1 VAAKLP
7 ARPDTAQAVAAL
19 PSLDPIAPAA
29 VGAALLVDLRA
40 GMSYRKS
47 HPRGAVW
54 AIRPRLDAVV
64 KAAAGRPLVLI
75 ADEEAVARAA
85 ALDLAAAGAGP
96 LSLLDGGFAAWQA
109 AGLPVESTP
118 ELPSNADCIDYLFFV
133 HDRHEGNRE
142 AAMQYLAWETHLIE
156 QLDAQELSGFRVS
169 AG

>member
-1 VAAKLP
+1 LP
-7 ARPDTAQAVAAL
+7 ASASKSAADESGGGGGSASISAAAL

-96 LSLLDGGFAAWQA
+96 LSLLDGGAQS
-109 AGLPVESTP
+109 PK
-118 ELPSNADCIDYLFFV
+118 
-133 HDRHEGNRE
+133 
-142 AAMQYLAWETHLIE
+142 ETWLRLILIE
-156 QLDAQELSGFRVS
+156 VARTTGLDRRSGGGR
-169 AG
+169 